1 LKGNSPQDT
10 LDPGDDFMTGWVGR
24 LVEIDHTRG
33 NVGFDVALE
42 RGASIWDWSEVAS
55 SNKNCE
61 IN

>member
-1 LKGNSPQDT
+1 
-10 LDPGDDFMTGWVGR
+10 MTGWVGR